1 MSSTDSQKIPV
12 YTDGQEWCLI
22 LSLARARWLS
32 PLCILNPPKG
42 SQAWLVLFT
51 SVSCEEEGTVVD
63 LWLLETHPCDLAA
76 LEIVGYAEVA
86 QPQLEWGFGSLFGCS
101 DVYRTGLHTNLS
113 FPLFFNNNMVFYF
126 LWCIIICSSF
136 YSYYYFICTIPR
148 WCHHE
153 VHRGKIETQDAEST
167 IRGSNHHIFWF
178 PVQLSFH
185 YLRLPSVAWCTK
197 SGQVWDTSMPWKHSL
212 RAMVEL
218 ACDSLCNVF

>member
-1 MSSTDSQKIPV
+1 MVFNSEFGSSKVAIT
-12 YTDGQEWCLI
+12 
-22 LSLARARWLS
+22 SLHIKS
-32 PLCILNPPKG
+32 PKG

-51 SVSCEEEGTVVD
+51 SVFCEEEGTVVD

-86 QPQLEWGFGSLFGCS
+86 QPHLEWGFGSLFGCS
-101 DVYRTGLHTNLS
+101 DPTGQDFIQIFFLFLS
-113 FPLFFNNNMVFYF
+113 SLIIVWAFFS
-126 LWCIIICSSF
+126 WCIIIWSSF

-167 IRGSNHHIFWF
+167 IRDSNHHIFWF

-185 YLRLPSVAWCTK
+185 YLRLPSAACCTR
-197 SGQVWDTSMPWKHSL
+197 SGQVWDTSMLWEHSL
-212 RAMVEL
+212 RATVEL